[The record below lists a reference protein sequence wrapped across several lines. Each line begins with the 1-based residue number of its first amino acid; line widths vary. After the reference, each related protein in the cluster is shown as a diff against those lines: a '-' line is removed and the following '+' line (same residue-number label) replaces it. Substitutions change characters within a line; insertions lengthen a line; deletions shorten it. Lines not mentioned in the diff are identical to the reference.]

1 MEITNYNEKIFEE
14 IKHIDE
20 NGVEFWYARELMTVL
35 DYKKWGNFKKVI
47 DKAVTSIEST
57 DITVTDHIADV
68 SKMVDIGSDTKREI
82 EDMKLTRYACYII
95 VQNGD
100 SRKETIAAGQQYFA
114 IQTRKQEILEKDIEE
129 LTENEKR
136 LLARSSVT
144 TENKKL
150 FASAQNVGVKNFASF
165 NNAGYQGLY
174 DGETAADIKERKKL
188 SKNQNILDHM
198 DSTELAANLFRI
210 TQTDEVL
217 KTGEIQGQNKANQ
230 THFNI
235 GKKVRETIIEISGKR
250 LEELRTPEKSIN
262 EIKKEQKMLKKKK

>member
-1 MEITNYNEKIFEE
+1 MEIINYNEKIFEE
-14 IKHIDE
+14 IKHTDE
-20 NGVEFWYARELMTVL
+20 NGVEFWYARELMKVL
-35 DYKKWGNFKKVI
+35 EYAKWGNFKKVI
-47 DKAVTSIEST
+47 DKAVASIEST
-57 DITVTDHIADV
+57 DNTVLDHIADV

-100 SRKETIAAGQQYFA
+100 PRKKAIALGQQYFA

-150 FASAQNVGVKNFASF
+150 FASAQNVGVKNFSTF

-198 DSTELAANLFRI
+198 GSTELAANLFRI

-217 KTGEIQGQNKANQ
+217 KTGKIQGQNKANQ

-235 GKKVRETIIEISGKR
+235 GKKVRETMIEISGKR
-250 LEELRTPEKSIN
+250 PEELPTPEKSIN